1 MEPIMTRLEYIDHC
15 AMFYCKYELPE
26 DWWIMS
32 DKHLYAWCK
41 KNKMDSCAEENGE
54 CIWWHILIMAR
65 SWNKTFNLGFDLE
78 GIR

>member
-1 MEPIMTRLEYIDHC
+1 MNRLEYIDHC

-26 DWWIMS
+26 DWWLLS

-41 KNKMDSCAEENGE
+41 KSKCDSCAEENGE
-54 CIWWHILIMAR
+54 RIWWNILIMAR